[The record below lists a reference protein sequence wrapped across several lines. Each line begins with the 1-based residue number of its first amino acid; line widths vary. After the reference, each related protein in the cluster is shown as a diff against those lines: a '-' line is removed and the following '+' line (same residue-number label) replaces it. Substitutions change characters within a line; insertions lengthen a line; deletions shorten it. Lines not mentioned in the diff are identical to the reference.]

1 MTPHYAEKAYEII
14 KRREGLS
21 QDFFEA
27 YLNYCAKYVKQES
40 ERGVF
45 EMERIFLAKKK
56 KVELEKERRRT
67 KREMEE

>member
-45 EMERIFLAKKK
+45 EMERAKKK
-56 KVELEKERRRT
+56 KVELEEERGRT
-67 KREMEE
+67 KREMEEW